1 MSLSK
6 EIRKDWMICMMN
18 VLEMF
23 HEMSVCLTLPGEI
36 ADCLSKKY

>member
-6 EIRKDWMICMMN
+6 EIGKDWMICMIY

-36 ADCLSKKY
+36 DDCSSKKY